1 MEAGMTDITLRDID
15 PALVERLNRVTA
27 ANGWQPDESL
37 RNVLEQ
43 GLHALELAATLRLNE
58 REETALQSAIN
69 AMEGVVDD
77 PGFALIGRLP
87 AAQGA

>member
-1 MEAGMTDITLRDID
+1 MTDILLRDID
-15 PALVERLNRVTA
+15 PALIARLQNVAA
-27 ANGWQPDESL
+27 ANGWQSEESL
-37 RNVLEQ
+37 RNVLEH
-43 GLHALELAATLRLNE
+43 GLHALELAATLRLND
-58 REETALQSAIN
+58 REENALQSAIN

>member
-1 MEAGMTDITLRDID
+1 MRQVFEH
-15 PALVERLNRVTA
+15 
-27 ANGWQPDESL
+27 
-37 RNVLEQ
+37 

-58 REETALQSAIN
+58 REENALRSAID

>member
-1 MEAGMTDITLRDID
+1 MTDILLRDID
-15 PALVERLNRVTA
+15 PALIERLNRVSA
-27 ANGWQPDESL
+27 ANGWQSDQSL
-37 RNVLEQ
+37 RQVFEH
-43 GLHALELAATLRLNE
+43 GLHALALAATLRLNE
-58 REETALQSAIN
+58 REENALRSAID

>member
-1 MEAGMTDITLRDID
+1 MTDIMLRDID
-15 PALVERLNRVTA
+15 PALFERLNRVSA
-27 ANGWQPDESL
+27 ANGWQSDESL
-37 RNVLEQ
+37 RQVFEH

-58 REETALQSAIN
+58 REENALQSAIN